1 MSAVFAFVE
10 GFYNPRRCHSSIDYL
25 SPIDDE
31 RRPQETAVKSDATL
45 GRNLRSHSC
54 SDIVSSLL
62 RENNKTGG
70 I

>member
-1 MSAVFAFVE
+1 MSAVFAFE

-31 RRPQETAVKSDATL
+31 RRHQETAVKSDATL
-45 GRNLRSHSC
+45 GRNLRSHCC

-62 RENNKTGG
+62 RKNIKTGG